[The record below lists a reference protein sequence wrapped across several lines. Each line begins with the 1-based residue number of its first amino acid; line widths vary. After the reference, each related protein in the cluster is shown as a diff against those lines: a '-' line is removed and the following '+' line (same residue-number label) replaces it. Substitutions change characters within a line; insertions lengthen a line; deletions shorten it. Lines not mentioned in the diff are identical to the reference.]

1 MPIAGVST
9 GALVVFALI
18 AVALVLFVSETFPS
32 DVTAIGVVVALALLE
47 PVVGLTPREAISGFA
62 NPATITIV
70 AMYMLSAGIQETG
83 IVEWLGV
90 KLAAFTRGEDDR
102 ALAATVCTTGPMAGF
117 VNNTPIVA
125 VFIPM
130 VQDLARDAE
139 ISPSKLLMPL
149 SYAAILGGTLTLIGT
164 STNILASDAAR
175 ELLPGRDGIGIF
187 EFTPLG
193 VVVLAVG
200 IAYLVTVGWRLTPAR
215 VPVDADPLERFDME
229 DHLGRVVVREG
240 SPLVGTSVDEVAE
253 AGEAGS
259 EIVVL
264 QLRRDSEV
272 YAVPDADQT
281 LRPGDRLIVNG
292 SLQAINRFQEA
303 NDLRHLHRESVT
315 AATFDEA
322 PTGYTL
328 ATAVVPDDSEY
339 AGETATGIGLER
351 FHQTRVLAVRRA
363 GELYRT
369 DLDEFALEP
378 GDHLLLRTTPQTIE
392 YFAESPALWIVDE
405 RVLEARANG
414 DDEEP
419 VLSSHTP
426 VALSILLVVVLGA
439 AVTPAPIVI
448 AALGGAF
455 AMLVTDCLSP
465 ADAYDAVSWNVVFL
479 LAGVIPLGLAME
491 RTGGATVLADVLV
504 ASGGLLP
511 LLAVLYLF
519 YVVTSLLANAITPV
533 ATIVLMLPVAVDT
546 AAQLGAN
553 QFAFLLAVTF
563 AAATPFLTPIGYQT
577 NLMIYGPGGFEFT
590 DFVRVGA
597 PLQLLLS
604 VVTTV
609 GIWAFW
615 GL

>member
-1 MPIAGVST
+1 MPVAGVST
-9 GALVVFALI
+9 GAIVVFALI
-18 AVALVLFVSETFPS
+18 GVALVLFVSETFPS
-32 DVTAIGVVVALALLE
+32 DVTALGVVVVLALLE
-47 PVVGLTPREAISGFA
+47 PVIGLTPREAISGFS

-90 KLAAFTRGEDDR
+90 KLAAFTRGEEDR

-130 VQDLARDAE
+130 VQDLARDAD

-175 ELLPGRDGIGIF
+175 ELIRGREGIGIF
-187 EFTPLG
+187 EITPLG

-200 IAYLVTVGWRLTPAR
+200 IAYLVTIAPRLTPAR

-253 AGEAGS
+253 SVAVGGEIA
-259 EIVVL
+259 VL
-264 QLRRDSEV
+264 QLRRNGEV
-272 YAVPDADQT
+272 YAVPDADEA

-292 SLQAINRFQEA
+292 TLQAINRFQEA

-328 ATAVVPDDSEY
+328 ATAVIPEDSEF
-339 AGETATGIGLER
+339 AGETARGIGLER
-351 FHQTRVLAVRRA
+351 FHQTRVLAVRRD

-369 DLDEFALEP
+369 GLREFALEP
-378 GDHLLLRTTPQTIE
+378 GDHILLRTTPQTIE
-392 YFAESPALWIVDE
+392 YFDDSPAIWIVDE
-405 RVLEARANG
+405 RVLEAHANG
-414 DDEEP
+414 DDGP
-419 VLSSHTP
+419 TLSSHTP
-426 VALSILLVVVLGA
+426 VALSILVVVVLGA
-439 AVTPAPIVI
+439 AVTPAPIVV

-455 AMLVTDCLSP
+455 GMMVTDCISP

-491 RTGGATVLADVLV
+491 RTGGATVLADLLV
-504 ASGGLLP
+504 ASAGVLP
-511 LLAVLYLF
+511 LLAVLYCF
-519 YVVTSLLANAITPV
+519 YLVTSLLSNAITPV

-577 NLMIYGPGGFEFT
+577 NLMVYGPGGFEFT

-604 VVTTV
+604 VVTTA